1 MLALSAV
8 LNVLLRLEAS
18 PFRVKRKT
26 VMLILIH
33 HDKFFVFRIGAWHF
47 ERSEDWEEKRRKAQF

>member
-1 MLALSAV
+1 
-8 LNVLLRLEAS
+8 
-18 PFRVKRKT
+18 VKRKT